1 MSVAIVQNVS
11 TENHNSEDKNMN
23 TIKTAL
29 VVSLMALTTVPVFAQ
44 PLNIIGGNYISREDM
59 KTVSV
64 APTSTSDEAYQL
76 ALSELHHLKTMS
88 AQELNDELRV
98 LTFSV
103 NSKRTHLEN
112 AGFVTVQE
120 RMNENGE
127 LEYVGKVN
135 VKVHYVER
143 DNNR

>member
-1 MSVAIVQNVS
+1 
-11 TENHNSEDKNMN
+11 MN

-29 VVSLMALTTVPVFAQ
+29 VVSIMAMTTVPVFAQ
-44 PLNIIGGNYISREDM
+44 SLNIIGGNYISREDM

-88 AQELNDELRV
+88 AQELNDELRI

-112 AGFVTVQE
+112 VGFVTVQE

-127 LEYVGKVN
+127 LEYVGTVN